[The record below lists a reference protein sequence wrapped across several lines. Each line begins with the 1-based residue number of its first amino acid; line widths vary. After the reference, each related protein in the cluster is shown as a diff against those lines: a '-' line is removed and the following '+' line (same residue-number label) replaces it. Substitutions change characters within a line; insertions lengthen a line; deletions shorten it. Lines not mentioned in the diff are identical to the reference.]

1 MEEKYLINLMQ
12 HLETVAANQKILAET
27 QEKLAMALEQVAENQ
42 SKLVLGQLS
51 IMKSLEASQS
61 PADSLDKI
69 FKDLEKLRS

>member
-1 MEEKYLINLMQ
+1 MEQYLKGLME
-12 HLETVAANQKILAET
+12 HLLQVAENQKVLAEN
-27 QEKLAMALEQVAENQ
+27 QEKLAQALEQVAENQ

-51 IMKSLEASQS
+51 MMKSLEASQS